1 MSGPPE
7 FGSLYY
13 TDCVPGQGTRGGAGF
28 QFQAVSPGI
37 AHDTMSLVQRT
48 SLYEPPV
55 AWMREQ
61 RDVAEYPPSLT
72 HVFDEGV
79 YVTARGRYLGAEANG
94 VREGNQFTHAVV
106 TADPEA
112 YGLTRPAQ
120 LWDAPWWAESPAP
133 TTECAPL
140 PADPPPGPWGL
151 DAVRE
156 WVLGRPGGEEWLLA
170 VHSALDRIHTPEGRR
185 VLFVSGDASAV
196 LGWLAAG
203 TVLLAQSRALRVGF
217 RVFAANPRQS
227 RHDVLA
233 VHDDWAGPLANPER
247 DHGFLVFNLT
257 TGRHS
262 AVEPTEGARLWVP
275 RFLREDPYDVVD
287 AIELAQRFAGERDRP
302 DALDRRVAAVALL
315 GEPVE
320 HPVHAAELVEWLR
333 GRAAPEPEEVAQPI
347 AEAALRTGL
356 DLRALRGLHE
366 AARRHGFGPELGARV
381 ERALFAAELAA
392 LTGEPVTAG
401 PDAPKAELAARA
413 ADAVPPERLGDVL
426 LLATRFDAAPRIAE
440 FAAGAHRF
448 ARWWADHPDAPVRPE
463 QWPCGGDVVD
473 LVRDELTARLNGPD
487 GEKCR
492 AAIGEHWWRRLLPSA
507 TDPTADL
514 DAAVTAAAVASGSWD
529 VRRETITEV
538 LVRTS
543 RLPAEHRGE
552 WAWHAL
558 FRESAPTAEELTAL
572 LRTLPPGPL
581 AGQLEDVVAA
591 VLDRMVGDRPAAAE
605 LDVLAEVYDRSAL
618 PGRSRLADLSKE
630 DAGVRRWLAALGEGK
645 PVRPNAL
652 AQVTRPV
659 LTARAPDIAA
669 VLLDRVPPAEAAGVV
684 ERAGP
689 DLLEVLLRELPRHW
703 DDRERSRR
711 ADVAVALSFVVTG
724 LPATPDA
731 AAGKAERVLLSW
743 LNGAGRE
750 RQPRIAQVLRAAG
763 EDHATRWHQLLGS
776 RGARG
781 STGQTERAKRAAR
794 DGAAHTE
801 KRPEQ
806 RPEKRAEDDG
816 PSKPGWRLPGFNKGR

>member
-48 SLYEPPV
+48 CLYEPPV

-94 VREGNQFTHAVV
+94 AREGNQFTHAVV
-106 TADPEA
+106 TTDPEA

-133 TTECAPL
+133 TTECDPL
-140 PADPPPGPWGL
+140 PADPAPGPWGL

-170 VHSALDRIHTPEGRR
+170 VHSALDRLHTPEGRR
-185 VLFVSGDASAV
+185 VLFVSDDASAV

-203 TVLLAQSRALRVGF
+203 TVLLAQARALRVGF

-275 RFLREDPYDVVD
+275 RFLRQDPYDVVD
-287 AIELAQRFAGERDRP
+287 AIELAQRFAGDRDRP
-302 DALDRRVAAVALL
+302 DAVDRRVAALAVL

-320 HPVHAAELVEWLR
+320 HPVHAAELVGWLG
-333 GRAAPEPEEVAQPI
+333 GRAATQPEEVVQPI
-347 AEAALRTGL
+347 AEAALRAGL

-366 AARRHGFGPELGARV
+366 AVRRHGIGPELARV
-381 ERALFAAELAA
+381 ERAVFAAELAA
-392 LTGEPVTAG
+392 LTGAPISAR
-401 PDAPKAELAARA
+401 PDATKAELAARA
-413 ADAVPPERLGDVL
+413 ADAVAPERLDDVL

-440 FAAGAHRF
+440 FPAGAHRF

-463 QWPCGGDVVD
+463 RWSCGGDVVD
-473 LVRDELTARLNGPD
+473 LVRDELTARLAGPD
-487 GEKCR
+487 AGKCR
-492 AAIGEHWWRRLLPSA
+492 AAIGEHWWRRLLPAA

-514 DAAVTAAAVASGSWD
+514 DAAVTAAAVASGGRD

-543 RLPAEHRGE
+543 ALPAEHRGE

-558 FRESAPTAEELTAL
+558 FTESAPTAEELTAL
-572 LRTLPPGPL
+572 LRTLPAGPMPGP
-581 AGQLEDVVAA
+581 LEDVVAA
-591 VLDRMVGDRPAAAE
+591 VLDQLVGERPTAAE
-605 LDVLAEVYDRSAL
+605 LDVLAEVSGRSAL
-618 PGRSRLADLSKE
+618 PGRSRLAGLSQE

-652 AQVTRPV
+652 AQVSRPV
-659 LTARAPDIAA
+659 LTARAADIAA
-669 VLLDRVPPAEAAGVV
+669 ALLDRVRPAEATAVV

-703 DDRERSRR
+703 DDREQARR
-711 ADVAVALSFVVTG
+711 ADVAAALSFVVIG

-731 AAGKAERVLLSW
+731 AAGTAERVLLNW
-743 LNGAGRE
+743 LNAAGRD

-763 EDHATRWHQLLGS
+763 EDHATRWHRLLDS

-781 STGQTERAKRAAR
+781 TTGQTERAKRTAR
-794 DGAAHTE
+794 DGAA
-801 KRPEQ
+801 RAGQ
-806 RPEKRAEDDG
+806 RAEKRAADG
-816 PSKPGWRLPGFNKGR
+816 DGGTAKSGWRLPGFPKGR